1 MGSQTMALVTEPSS
15 TLTHLEASHDLDIVQ
30 SDPNPN
36 QCSINCE
43 QVQSPAGA
51 ASGDPVSDQL
61 DDQTQRLPFPRL
73 IAAYLCL
80 CLCYFISYLDMTSV
94 ATALPSISKY
104 FDAGTTI
111 TWVGA
116 AYLLGQTSFQPLYGR
131 VSDIF
136 GRKPVLLAS
145 VACIAVGGVLSGFA
159 KTPTWLF
166 VTRAI
171 SGIGGGGISS
181 SVAIIVSDLVS
192 LKSRGKYQG
201 MISLAIGVGAT
212 SGPFLAA
219 ALVRL
224 GADGWRWTFF
234 IPAIAASGCFILLLF
249 ILPLSP
255 VSGIWRQKI
264 QKIDWLGVITS
275 IAGVVL
281 IVLAINS
288 GGSVWLWDSPQVL
301 TTLIIGA
308 ILFGAFVAVEAFLA
322 KIPIMP
328 LRLFRSRSQCL
339 LLVTGFFH
347 DFVWQATLYF
357 VPLYFQTLR
366 GYTPLQS
373 ATLIVP
379 FVTAQGIAGAIS
391 GPVMS
396 RLARYALVLRVGFL
410 FWTLGAGLKLLFNE
424 RTPVHTYVVVLAIE
438 GVGVGWVHQ
447 PGLVALQANSKE
459 EDRAVATGTR
469 NVLRSLGGVV
479 GIAVSSAAQHAA
491 MGAALRRSVPEWLGE
506 RVLQDVWHIGD
517 QDTMGHELDIQRARL
532 EGFRVI
538 FAIQVPLIAFCFLTS
553 FFVADV
559 VLKGDAKNPRKK
571 DEGVRIKNI
580 IGHLSREALHF
591 LPGIHAKGPSVRR
604 LRRE

>member
-1 MGSQTMALVTEPSS
+1 MASQTTTLIIEPSPDLS
-15 TLTHLEASHDLDIVQ
+15 HANTSHDLGIFQ
-30 SDPNPN
+30 SDVHPI
-36 QCSINCE
+36 QCNSCE
-43 QVQSPAGA
+43 RNLSPMGA
-51 ASGDPVSDQL
+51 ASGDPVPDQL
-61 DDQTQRLPFPRL
+61 DDQTQRLSFPQL
-73 IAAYLCL
+73 MAAYLCL

-94 ATALPSISKY
+94 ATALPTISEY

-116 AYLLGQTSFQPLYGR
+116 AYLLGQTAFQPLYGR

-159 KTPTWLF
+159 KTPIWLF

-201 MISLAIGVGAT
+201 MISLAIGAGAT

-219 ALVRL
+219 ALACI
-224 GADGWRWTFF
+224 GQDSWRWTFF
-234 IPAIAASGCFILLLF
+234 IPAIAAGGCFVLLLF
-249 ILPLSP
+249 LLPLSP
-255 VSGIWRQKI
+255 VSGGWRKKL

-275 IAGVVL
+275 VAGVVL

-288 GGSVWLWDSPQVL
+288 GGSLWLWNSPQVL
-301 TTLIIGA
+301 TTLIIGG
-308 ILFGAFVAVEAFLA
+308 ILFCAFIAVEAFMA

-339 LLVTGFFH
+339 LLVIGFIH
-347 DFVWQATLYF
+347 DFVWQATQYF

-379 FVTAQGIAGAIS
+379 FVAAQGLAGASS
-391 GPVMS
+391 GPVMAK
-396 RLARYALVLRVGFL
+396 LARYAPVLRIGFL
-410 FWTLGAGLKLLFNE
+410 FWTLGAGLKLLFDEN
-424 RTPVHTYVVVLAIE
+424 TPAYTYVVVLAIE
-438 GVGVGWVHQ
+438 GAGVGWVHQ
-447 PGLVALQANSKE
+447 PGLVALQANSRE
-459 EDRAVATGTR
+459 QDRAVATGTR

-479 GIAVSSAAQHAA
+479 GIAISSAAQYAV
-491 MGAALRRSVPEWLGE
+491 MGEALRRTVPGWLCK
-506 RVLQDVWHIGD
+506 RVLQGAWRAGD
-517 QDTMGHELDIQRARL
+517 QDTMSYEPYIQHARL

-538 FAIQVPLIAFCFLTS
+538 FTIQVPLIALCFLTS
-553 FFVADV
+553 FLVADV
-559 VLKGDAKNPRKK
+559 RLKGDAKSSNRK
-571 DEGVRIKNI
+571 DEGIRIKKIAGNLCDQLQEF
-580 IGHLSREALHF
+580 LS
-591 LPGIHAKGPSVRR
+591 GIYA
-604 LRRE
+604 